1 MAKKQTFGDK
11 VNKAGSS
18 VKKFVKVIRAT
29 RSKGTNALKFNE
41 IMLGVSD
48 DKNPAAAVKEFLNK

>member
-11 VNKAGSS
+11 VGKAGSS
-18 VKKFVKVIRAT
+18 KKKFVKVIKAI
-29 RSKGTNALKFNE
+29 RSKESNSLKFNE

-48 DKNPAAAVKEFLNK
+48 DKNPSSVVKEILNK